1 MAFAA
6 LFQPQSARVRA
17 PGRDDG
23 WWNPWEMTQK
33 SMVRCQISA
42 KLPEFPQ
49 TFKWAIHLK
58 SRVNGGILKTVAT
71 YDYWCVNN
79 FTNSAEYLAPRTL
92 ARAPWRWSL
101 RLWTFEAGGFWHDD
115 PLQDQKVDTTWEMS
129 KSKWV
134 YNSVFVPYILTMSL
148 NEVTREDKSKT
159 ILCSWCS
166 VKWAAD

>member
-101 RLWTFEAGGFWHDD
+101 RLWTFEAG
-115 PLQDQKVDTTWEMS
+115 
-129 KSKWV
+129 
-134 YNSVFVPYILTMSL
+134 VFDMMIL
-148 NEVTREDKSKT
+148 SKT
-159 ILCSWCS
+159 RRLIQHERCPSQSGCIILYLYLTYLQCHWM
-166 VKWAAD
+166 KWLGRTNQRPYFVHDAV